1 MPPRSY
7 LGDTLIFMKYIY
19 IFLALFIGFTSN
31 AQNKVSLNYYSQETL
46 DALGTTKE
54 QQKSLLDVKTNTDA
68 KLREARNNSAL
79 SEEQKK
85 AAYAE
90 AYKLGGQQ
98 YANILNPEQKTKLS
112 ALHQKIAKQNEA
124 LGIKAPIN
132 TGYKNP
138 YYDGRMN
145 LFENLPATQKGIVFL
160 GNSIT
165 ERGMWSELFPGKI
178 IQNRGIGGDNTF
190 GILARLDQIIKY
202 KPEKVFLLIGVNDIA
217 RGIPVDTILSNYQK
231 IVKGILTGSPATKI
245 YIQSVMPMNDDLL
258 KTERYKFKADTIKK
272 YNTALFQ
279 IAKVYKSTYVNI
291 HDIFLDAKGALNKD
305 YTDDGIHINPKAYAL
320 WAEYL
325 KKQKH
330 L

>member
-1 MPPRSY
+1 
-7 LGDTLIFMKYIY
+7 MKYVY
-19 IFLALFIGFTSN
+19 IILSLFIGFSAV
-31 AQNKVSLNYYSQETL
+31 AQNKVTLNYYSQETL
-46 DALGTTKE
+46 DALGTTKA
-54 QQKSLLDVKTNTDA
+54 QQKDLIAIKADTDA
-68 KLREARNNSAL
+68 KIKDARNNAAL

-90 AYKLGGQQ
+90 AYKTGGQQ
-98 YANILNPEQKTKLS
+98 YGNLLSAEQKSKLS
-112 ALHQKIAKQNEA
+112 ALHQKIAKQNA
-124 LGIKAPIN
+124 GLGIIPPLNK
-132 TGYKNP
+132 TYKNP

-145 LFENLPATQKGIVFL
+145 LFEHLPATQKGIVFL

-190 GILARLDQIIKY
+190 GILARLEQIVKS

-217 RGIPVDTILSNYQK
+217 RGFPLDTILSNYQK
-231 IVKGILTGSPATKI
+231 IVKGIVNGSPTTKI
-245 YIQSVMPMNDDLL
+245 YIQSVLPMNDDLL
-258 KTERYKFKADTIKK
+258 KTERYKLKADTIKK
-272 YNTALFQ
+272 YNSALFQ
-279 IAKVYKSTYVNI
+279 LAKTYKSTYVNI
-291 HDIFLDAKGALNKD
+291 HDIFLDTKGTLNKD

-320 WAEYL
+320 WADYL

>member
-1 MPPRSY
+1 
-7 LGDTLIFMKYIY
+7 MKAPFTILL
-19 IFLALFIGFTSN
+19 FTVCLFIGLGTH
-31 AQNKVSLNYYSQETL
+31 AQNKVTLNYYSQETL
-46 DALGTTKE
+46 DALGTTKA
-54 QQKSLLDVKTNTDA
+54 QQKELTAIKTSTDT
-68 KLREARNNSAL
+68 KIREARNNAAL

-90 AYKLGGQQ
+90 AYKTGGQQ
-98 YANILNPEQKTKLS
+98 YGNLLNAQQKAKLS
-112 ALHQKIAKQNEA
+112 ALHQKITKQNA
-124 LGIKAPIN
+124 GLGIVQPVN

-145 LFENLPATQKGIVFL
+145 LFENLPAVQKGIVFL

-190 GILARLDQIIKY
+190 GILARLDQIIKS

-231 IVKGILTGSPATKI
+231 IVKGIISGSPATKI
-245 YIQSVMPMNDDLL
+245 YIQSVLPMNDDLL
-258 KTERYKFKADTIKK
+258 KTERYKLKADTIKK
-272 YNTALFQ
+272 YNSALFQ
-279 IAKVYKSTYVNI
+279 LAKTYKSTYVNI
-291 HDIFLDAKGALNKD
+291 HDIFLDTKGVLNKD

-320 WAEYL
+320 WADYL